1 MQQPPFMP
9 PPNMANMG
17 NISDDQ
23 VKFATEM
30 MKNNPKMMQD
40 MLKSQGMDIS
50 EEQIKMMSSFMTPE
64 MLKAA

>member
-1 MQQPPFMP
+1 
-9 PPNMANMG
+9 MG

-50 EEQIKMMSSFMTPE
+50 EEQIKMMS
-64 MLKAA
+64 